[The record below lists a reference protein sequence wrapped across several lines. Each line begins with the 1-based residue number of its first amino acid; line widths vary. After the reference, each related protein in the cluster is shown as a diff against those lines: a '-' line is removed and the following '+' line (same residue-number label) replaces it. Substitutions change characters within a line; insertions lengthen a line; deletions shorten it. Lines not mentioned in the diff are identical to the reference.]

1 MRWHDPIFLAFIFMV
16 ALALWAWMF
25 GSNKMRLRFSSVDLL
40 KVTQPRDVKWRRN
53 LPFFLRA
60 LVLMFVI
67 FALAR
72 PQIPK
77 GMTEVKTDGIDIL
90 LVLDTSG
97 SMQALDF
104 KLNGKRVMRLDVVKK
119 VVRDF
124 VEKRRYDRMG
134 LVVFGEEAFT
144 QCPLTLDHGMVA
156 GLMQD
161 VRIGMAGDATAIG
174 SAIAIGTK
182 RLKDLK
188 SKSKVMV
195 LLTDGRSNAG
205 NISPENASQLAKTFG
220 IKIYT
225 IGVGTEGKAPFLVD
239 GLFGQQTVY
248 QQVDLDEGTLK
259 KIAEI
264 TGGKYFRATDTES
277 LVGVYDEI
285 DQLEK
290 TEIKA
295 KDLVDYEERFAKFGV
310 LALFFLALE
319 MLLSETRFRGLPV

>member
-1 MRWHDPIFLAFIFMV
+1 MRFHDPIFLGLGLFVFVAAF
-16 ALALWAWMF
+16 LWLR
-25 GSNKMRLRFSSVDLL
+25 SSSKLRLRFSSVDLF
-40 KVTQPRDVKWRRN
+40 KTNTGKSIRWRSHA
-53 LPFFLRA
+53 PFLLRTLA
-60 LVLMFVI
+60 LIFIV
-67 FALAR
+67 FALMR

-77 GMTEVKTDGIDIL
+77 GMAEIKTDGVDIL

-97 SMQALDF
+97 SMRALDF
-104 KLNGKRVMRLDVVKK
+104 SWNGKRVMRLDVVKR

-124 VEKRRYDRMG
+124 VEKRRYDRIG

-156 GLMQD
+156 DLMQD

-188 SKSKVMV
+188 GKSKIMV

-205 NISPENASQLAKTFG
+205 SMSPENASQLAKTFG

-248 QQVDLDEGTLK
+248 QQVDLDESTLK
-259 KIAEI
+259 KIAET

-277 LVGVYDEI
+277 LVNVYDAI
-285 DQLEK
+285 NQLEK

-295 KDLVDYEERFAKFGV
+295 RDLVDYEERFSKYV
-310 LALFFLALE
+310 LLALACLVCELA
-319 MLLSETRFRGLPV
+319 LSETRLRKLPV

>member
-1 MRWHDPIFLAFIFMV
+1 MRWHDPIFLNFLLIVLF
-16 ALALWAWMF
+16 ALWLWVR
-25 GSNKMRLRFSSVDLL
+25 SSSKMRLRFSSVDLL
-40 KVTQPRDVKWRRN
+40 KVEPGRNVQWRKN
-53 LPFFLRA
+53 APFFLRS
-60 LVLMFVI
+60 LVLILVV

-77 GMTEVKTDGIDIL
+77 GMTEIKTDGIDIL

-97 SMQALDF
+97 SMRALDF
-104 KLNGKRVMRLDVVKK
+104 TLNSKRVMRLDVVKK

-124 VEKRRYDRMG
+124 VEKRRDDRIG

-205 NISPENASQLAKTFG
+205 SMSPENASQLAKTFG

-225 IGVGTEGKAPFLVD
+225 IGVGTQGKAPFLVD

-259 KIAEI
+259 KIAEV

-285 DQLEK
+285 NQLEK
-290 TEIKA
+290 TQIKA
-295 KDLVDYEERFAKFGV
+295 KDLVDYEERFAKYGV
-310 LALFFLALE
+310 LALLVLALE